1 MTSVVKYVTTIQ
13 AAEGLS
19 CTLAWTGKPPQAT
32 LYVEADQKLNMINCR
47 FCGTSNA
54 REENRCFRCGRR
66 LHLANARA
74 APEPYR
80 PASPPGGYP
89 VVDEPLPAPPELNAA
104 DLQRSLGIGISDG
117 GGRGAAT
124 RMAPSPVVLP
134 ATAVPIPLPA
144 AAPAVDRE
152 FPMGGLPGEG
162 EWGSLSFQQAKE
174 KERAPESE
182 IYSDDQVAPLPARI
196 MAGAYDGLVM
206 TGAFGLMASAYAAM
220 TWNLGANPI
229 PESALGWAIYGV
241 LMLAVVVFYRS
252 LFILADADSPGMR
265 WAGLRLVTFDG
276 DEPTVEHRFMRV
288 AWGIFSALPLGL
300 GLWWALVDQERL
312 TWHDLLS
319 KTFPSADTTSH
330 AVPRWS
336 R

>member
-1 MTSVVKYVTTIQ
+1 
-13 AAEGLS
+13 
-19 CTLAWTGKPPQAT
+19 
-32 LYVEADQKLNMINCR
+32 MINCR

-74 APEPYR
+74 APESYR
-80 PASPPGGYP
+80 PASAHP
-89 VVDEPLPAPPELNAA
+89 VDEPLPAPPELNAA
-104 DLQRSLGIGISDG
+104 DLQRSLGIGVSDG

-134 ATAVPIPLPA
+134 STAVPIPLPA
-144 AAPAVDRE
+144 TSPAVDRE

-196 MAGAYDGLVM
+196 MAGVFDGFVM
-206 TGAFGLMASAYAAM
+206 LGAFGLMALAYAAM
-220 TWNLGANPI
+220 TWNLGADPI
-229 PESALGWAIYGV
+229 PASALGWAIYGV
-241 LMLAVVVFYRS
+241 LMLAVIVFYRS
-252 LFILADADSPGMR
+252 LFILAAVDSPGMR

-276 DEPTVEHRFMRV
+276 DEPTVQDRFMRV
-288 AWGIFSALPLGL
+288 AWGVFSALPLGL
-300 GLWWALVDQERL
+300 GLLWALVDQERL

-319 KTFPSADTTSH
+319 KTFPSPDTTSNS
-330 AVPRWS
+330 VPRWS

>member
-1 MTSVVKYVTTIQ
+1 MLRQYKLRKVSPVLLHGPGSARKRLQRKAKV
-13 AAEGLS
+13 G
-19 CTLAWTGKPPQAT
+19 
-32 LYVEADQKLNMINCR
+32 ADRKSNMINCR

-74 APEPYR
+74 APESYR
-80 PASPPGGYP
+80 PGESTVHAAPAGYRTGDAEP
-89 VVDEPLPAPPELNAA
+89 VSAPPELHVA
-104 DLQRSLGIGISDG
+104 DLHRSLGIGVSDG

-134 ATAVPIPLPA
+134 ATVVSTA
-144 AAPAVDRE
+144 AADRE

-174 KERAPESE
+174 RVRAPESE

-196 MAGAYDGLVM
+196 MAGVFDGFVM
-206 TGAFGLMASAYAAM
+206 LGAFGLMALAYAAM
-220 TWNLGANPI
+220 TWNLGADPI
-229 PESALGWAIYGV
+229 PASAVGWAIYGV
-241 LMLAVVVFYRS
+241 LMLAVIVFYRS
-252 LFILADADSPGMR
+252 LFILAGADSPGMR

-276 DEPTVEHRFMRV
+276 EEPTPPDRFMRV
-288 AWGIFSALPLGL
+288 AWGVFSVLPLGL
-300 GLWWALVDQERL
+300 GLLWALVDQERL

-319 KTFPSADTTSH
+319 KTFPSPDTTSNS
-330 AVPRWS
+330 VPRWS

>member
-1 MTSVVKYVTTIQ
+1 M
-13 AAEGLS
+13 
-19 CTLAWTGKPPQAT
+19 
-32 LYVEADQKLNMINCR
+32 EADRKSNMINCR

-66 LHLANARA
+66 LHVANARA
-74 APEPYR
+74 APVSYR
-80 PASPPGGYP
+80 PAASTVHSAPAGYP
-89 VVDEPLPAPPELNAA
+89 TSEAEPLPAPPDLRAA
-104 DLQRSLGIGISDG
+104 DLHRTLGIGALGIGVSDG
-117 GGRGAAT
+117 GSRGAAT

-134 ATAVPIPLPA
+134 ATVVSA

-196 MAGAYDGLVM
+196 MAGLFDGLVM
-206 TGAFGLMASAYAAM
+206 LGAFGLMALAYAAM
-220 TWNLGANPI
+220 TWNLGANPV
-229 PESALGWAIYGV
+229 PESAVGWAIYGV

-252 LFILADADSPGMR
+252 LFILAAADSPGMR

-276 DEPTVEHRFMRV
+276 DEPTLEDRFMRL
-288 AWGIFSALPLGL
+288 AWGVFSALPLGL
-300 GLWWALVDQERL
+300 GLLWALVDQERL

-319 KTFPSADTTSH
+319 KTFPSPDTTSNS
-330 AVPRWS
+330 VPRWS

>member
-1 MTSVVKYVTTIQ
+1 
-13 AAEGLS
+13 
-19 CTLAWTGKPPQAT
+19 
-32 LYVEADQKLNMINCR
+32 MINCR

-74 APEPYR
+74 APESYR
-80 PASPPGGYP
+80 PAASGVYP
-89 VVDEPLPAPPELNAA
+89 TGSSEPNSSVADAA
-104 DLQRSLGIGISDG
+104 DPSRALGRGVSDG

-124 RMAPSPVVLP
+124 KMAQSSTIVPEPVP
-134 ATAVPIPLPA
+134 APPPVRQA
-144 AAPAVDRE
+144 AIGTSDQDRE

-182 IYSDDQVAPLPARI
+182 IYSDDHVAPLAARM
-196 MAGAYDGLVM
+196 MAGFYDGLVM
-206 TGAFGLMASAYAAM
+206 LGAFGLMASAYAAM

-229 PESALGWAIYGV
+229 PESAFGWAIYGV
-241 LMLAVVVFYRS
+241 LMLAVIVFFRS
-252 LFILADADSPGMR
+252 LFILAGADSPGMR

-276 DEPTVEHRFMRV
+276 DAPTVQDRFMRV
-288 AWGIFSALPLGL
+288 VWGVFSALPLGL
-300 GLWWALVDQERL
+300 GLFWALVDQERL

-319 KTFPSADTTSH
+319 KTFPSPDTTSNS
-330 AVPRWS
+330 VPRWS

>member
-1 MTSVVKYVTTIQ
+1 MDR
-13 AAEGLS
+13 
-19 CTLAWTGKPPQAT
+19 
-32 LYVEADQKLNMINCR
+32 EAPASAFHGNRNVAVDRKSNMINCR

-74 APEPYR
+74 APESYR
-80 PASPPGGYP
+80 PASSTVHSAPAGYP
-89 VVDEPLPAPPELNAA
+89 TGDAEPPPAPPDLNVA
-104 DLQRSLGIGISDG
+104 DLHRSLGIGSLGIGVSDG

-124 RMAPSPVVLP
+124 RMAPSPIVLP
-134 ATAVPIPLPA
+134 ATVTTVTAA

-196 MAGAYDGLVM
+196 MAGIFDGLVM
-206 TGAFGLMASAYAAM
+206 MGAFGLMALAYAAM
-220 TWNLGANPI
+220 TWNLGADPI
-229 PESALGWAIYGV
+229 PASALGWAIYGA
-241 LMLAVVVFYRS
+241 LMLAVIVFYRS
-252 LFILADADSPGMR
+252 LFILAGADSPGMR

-276 DEPTVEHRFMRV
+276 DEPSVEDRFMRV
-288 AWGIFSALPLGL
+288 AWGVFSALPLGL
-300 GLWWALVDQERL
+300 GLLWALVDQERL

-319 KTFPSADTTSH
+319 KTFPSPDTTSNS
-330 AVPRWS
+330 VPRWS

>member
-1 MTSVVKYVTTIQ
+1 MDREAPASALNGNRK
-13 AAEGLS
+13 
-19 CTLAWTGKPPQAT
+19 
-32 LYVEADQKLNMINCR
+32 VEADRKSNMINCR

-74 APEPYR
+74 APESYR
-80 PASPPGGYP
+80 PASAPDGNSGGYP
-89 VVDEPLPAPPELNAA
+89 VEEPLAPPPEFNSA
-104 DLQRSLGIGISDG
+104 DLHRTLGIGVSDG

-134 ATAVPIPLPA
+134 ATVVPA

-162 EWGSLSFQQAKE
+162 EWGSLSFQQTKE

-196 MAGAYDGLVM
+196 MAGLFDGLVM
-206 TGAFGLMASAYAAM
+206 LGAFGLMALAYAAM
-220 TWNLGANPI
+220 TWNLGADPI
-229 PESALGWAIYGV
+229 PASALGWTIYGV
-241 LMLAVVVFYRS
+241 LMLAVIVFYRS
-252 LFILADADSPGMR
+252 LFILAGADSPGMR

-276 DEPTVEHRFMRV
+276 DEPTAQDRFMRV
-288 AWGIFSALPLGL
+288 AWGVFSALPLGL
-300 GLWWALVDQERL
+300 GLLWALVDQERL

-319 KTFPSADTTSH
+319 KTFPSPDTTSNS
-330 AVPRWS
+330 VPRWS